1 MESAGRPYIVS
12 QGPWLRG
19 SGLADLLSSPALAVA
34 PRLLGGLLRHVVGDT
49 AVAVRIIE
57 VEAYSGNGSD
67 PAAHTHRGRTARNAV
82 MFGPA
87 GSLYVY
93 FSYGVHWC
101 ANVVCGLPGD
111 GEAVLLRAGEIVEGL
126 ELARTRRPAARR
138 DDDLASGPARL
149 TQALAITGSA
159 NGSALLQPT
168 GALSLT
174 VPARRLPSSL
184 VCSGPRIGIS
194 KAIHLPWRFWLSGS
208 PSVSRRPVSG
218 A

>member
-1 MESAGRPYIVS
+1 M
-12 QGPWLRG
+12 
-19 SGLADLLSSPALAVA
+19 ADLLSSPALAVA

-49 AVAVRIIE
+49 AVAVRITE
-57 VEAYSGNGSD
+57 VEAYSGNGTD
-67 PAAHTHRGRTARNAV
+67 PAAHTHRGRTARNEV

-93 FSYGVHWC
+93 FSYGMHWC

-126 ELARTRRPAARR
+126 EHARTRRPAARR
-138 DDDLASGPARL
+138 DDDVARGPARL

-159 NGSALLQPT
+159 NGSELLQPT
-168 GALSLT
+168 GELSLA
-174 VPARRLPSSL
+174 VPARRLPSSS

-194 KAIHLPWRFWLSGS
+194 KATHLPWRFWLSGS
-208 PSVSRRPVSG
+208 PSVSRRPGPG

>member
-1 MESAGRPYIVS
+1 M
-12 QGPWLRG
+12 RG
-19 SGLADLLSSPALAVA
+19 SGLADLLSAPAPTVA
-34 PRLLGGLLRHVVGDT
+34 PRLLGGLFRHVAGDT
-49 AVAVRIIE
+49 AVAVRITE
-57 VEAYSGNGSD
+57 VEAYSGNGTD
-67 PAAHTHRGRTARNAV
+67 PAAHTHRGRTTRNEV

-93 FSYGVHWC
+93 FSYGMHWC

-126 ELARTRRPAARR
+126 EHARTRRPTARR
-138 DDDLASGPARL
+138 DDDLARGPARL

-159 NGSALLQPT
+159 NGAELLQPT
-168 GALSLT
+168 GELSLA

-194 KAIHLPWRFWLSGS
+194 KATHLPWRFWLSGS
-208 PSVSRRPVSG
+208 PSVSRRPGPG